1 MNEFEYNMK
10 MLQSV
15 YKCIKRNYHNYV
27 HGQYTIYCW
36 DCFHNG
42 CTEYINGNYYVR
54 EILASCV
61 SLDLKEMRRMLQYP
75 YKNHVVPK
83 EYIKVLY

>member
-1 MNEFEYNMK
+1 MTEFEYNMK
-10 MLQSV
+10 MLDLV
-15 YKCIKRNYHNYV
+15 YKCIKRGFHNYV

-42 CTEYINGNYYVR
+42 TIGYINGNTYIR
-54 EILASCV
+54 EILASSV
-61 SLDLKEMRRMLQYP
+61 KLDLIQMRRMLQYP

-83 EYIKVLY
+83 EYIKILY